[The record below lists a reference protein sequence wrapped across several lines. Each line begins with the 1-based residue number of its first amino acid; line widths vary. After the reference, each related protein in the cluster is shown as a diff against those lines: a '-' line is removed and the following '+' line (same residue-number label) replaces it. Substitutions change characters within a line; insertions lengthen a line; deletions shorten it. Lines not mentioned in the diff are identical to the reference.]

1 MFFKKKNKENISI
14 NKPRKNTSE
23 VNDIQISSASEN
35 SVFVKDT
42 INHTVSKIE
51 ESVFKLLDS
60 EQTIIESIF
69 KIKNSSEE
77 VTKTAEIISNSTN
90 VINEHIIKSSDD
102 LNQVMTDIHHNNS
115 HLKEC
120 SISFDCLKSTIEDTG
135 SSITGFKNSFSILED
150 NVSMVSSDLAYI
162 NEISEQTNLL
172 ALNASI
178 EAARAGEVGKG
189 FAIVAEEVRSLA
201 EMTKETSTKIDTQ
214 LKNINDT
221 LNLIKNSV
229 DEITN
234 SMNNTNSSIDTTI
247 SNFNALE
254 NSNNNISVKI
264 TNDMNNIIS
273 LRDNIHEIKES
284 VHENKKTSN
293 ELLLLIDEL
302 SSLESKK
309 PLIFNHIQSYLKGIS
324 DINK

>member
-1 MFFKKKNKENISI
+1 MI
-14 NKPRKNTSE
+14 
-23 VNDIQISSASEN
+23 A
-35 SVFVKDT
+35 
-42 INHTVSKIE
+42 
-51 ESVFKLLDS
+51 
-60 EQTIIESIF
+60 
-69 KIKNSSEE
+69 
-77 VTKTAEIISNSTN
+77 
-90 VINEHIIKSSDD
+90 
-102 LNQVMTDIHHNNS
+102 
-115 HLKEC
+115 
-120 SISFDCLKSTIEDTG
+120 
-135 SSITGFKNSFSILED
+135 SITS
-150 NVSMVSSDLAYI
+150 
-162 NEISEQTNLL
+162 QTTLL
-172 ALNASI
+172 SLNASI
-178 EAARAGEVGKG
+178 EAARAGEAGKG

-201 EMTKETSTKIDTQ
+201 EMTRETSTKIDTQ

-234 SMNNTNSSIDTTI
+234 SMNNTNSSINTTI

-254 NSNNNISVKI
+254 TSNNNISVKI
-264 TNDMNNIIS
+264 TKDINNIIS

-284 VHENKKTSN
+284 VHENEKTSN